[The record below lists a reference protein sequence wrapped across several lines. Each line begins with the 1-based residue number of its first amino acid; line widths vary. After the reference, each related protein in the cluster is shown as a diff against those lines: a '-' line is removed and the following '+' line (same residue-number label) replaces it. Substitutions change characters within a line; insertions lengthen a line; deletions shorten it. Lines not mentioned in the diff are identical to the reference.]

1 MKQYAMIGHGSEP
14 TSGVFYGWWIVAAA
28 FLNLFFSVGII
39 FYGFPVFYATF
50 TATLGFTRAQVEQGF
65 LLGFLV
71 VGIPFSLL
79 AGAVID
85 WIGARWVILV
95 GVGFIGIPLV
105 LMGFMTRFWQYELL
119 CMAEV
124 LGYSLAG
131 PIANQV
137 LITQWFCAQRGR
149 AMGYAYL
156 GLGFGGVVSPTLA
169 NYLISAFGWRHAIEI
184 IGIAILMVLIPVG
197 LWLTRSNPAEMG
209 LLPYGLDTARGEHA
223 DTAAPVQI
231 GARAAILTANF
242 WLIMLGATLVIGAI
256 NAVIQNY
263 VLFLKDQGYSTA
275 TASHFMSALLAASL
289 CGRVVVGYI
298 ADHFKKKNTMALFYL
313 LLGGSIPFLF
323 IAHQVVA
330 AWAFAMAFGFSMGA
344 DYMLIP
350 LVTAECFGIGSLAKI
365 LALIISGYSVG
376 QWVAP
381 WAAGRLFDVYHSY
394 NLAWGMITAAAVL
407 GAGAI
412 YAVTVPSGR
421 GSPA

>member
-1 MKQYAMIGHGSEP
+1 
-14 TSGVFYGWWIVAAA
+14 
-28 FLNLFFSVGII
+28 
-39 FYGFPVFYATF
+39 
-50 TATLGFTRAQVEQGF
+50 
-65 LLGFLV
+65 
-71 VGIPFSLL
+71 
-79 AGAVID
+79 
-85 WIGARWVILV
+85 
-95 GVGFIGIPLV
+95 
-105 LMGFMTRFWQYELL
+105 
-119 CMAEV
+119 
-124 LGYSLAG
+124 
-131 PIANQV
+131 
-137 LITQWFCAQRGR
+137 
-149 AMGYAYL
+149 
-156 GLGFGGVVSPTLA
+156 
-169 NYLISAFGWRHAIEI
+169 
-184 IGIAILMVLIPVG
+184 
-197 LWLTRSNPAEMG
+197 
-209 LLPYGLDTARGEHA
+209 
-223 DTAAPVQI
+223 
-231 GARAAILTANF
+231 
-242 WLIMLGATLVIGAI
+242 
-256 NAVIQNY
+256 
-263 VLFLKDQGYSTA
+263 
-275 TASHFMSALLAASL
+275 MSALLAASL

>member
-1 MKQYAMIGHGSEP
+1 
-14 TSGVFYGWWIVAAA
+14 
-28 FLNLFFSVGII
+28 
-39 FYGFPVFYATF
+39 
-50 TATLGFTRAQVEQGF
+50 
-65 LLGFLV
+65 
-71 VGIPFSLL
+71 
-79 AGAVID
+79 
-85 WIGARWVILV
+85 
-95 GVGFIGIPLV
+95 
-105 LMGFMTRFWQYELL
+105 
-119 CMAEV
+119 
-124 LGYSLAG
+124 
-131 PIANQV
+131 
-137 LITQWFCAQRGR
+137 
-149 AMGYAYL
+149 
-156 GLGFGGVVSPTLA
+156 
-169 NYLISAFGWRHAIEI
+169 
-184 IGIAILMVLIPVG
+184 MVLIPVG
-197 LWLTRSNPAEMG
+197 LWLTRSTRLRWASCRMGWIQLAENM
-209 LLPYGLDTARGEHA
+209 PTVDSPT
-223 DTAAPVQI
+223 QI
-231 GARAAILTANF
+231 GAKAAILTANF

-289 CGRVVVGYI
+289 WWQGGGRLYCGPLQKEEHHGVV
-298 ADHFKKKNTMALFYL
+298 LF
-313 LLGGSIPFLF
+313 
-323 IAHQVVA
+323 A
-330 AWAFAMAFGFSMGA
+330 AWRLDSIACLLHTSGCSMGICGMAFGFAMGA